1 MIENHEQLI
10 HSQQQLA
17 RLRTMENRVVNHPD
31 RDPRLKKSELAG
43 IRSMIAQIEQEIRA
57 YSLFRLQSSINELEE
72 QAQTTN
78 LERLPELVS
87 QKVRALR
94 EAADALQP
102 VM

>member
-43 IRSMIAQIEQEIRA
+43 IRSMITQIEQEIRA
-57 YSLFRLQSSINELEE
+57 YNLSRLQSSINELEE
-72 QAQTTN
+72 QAKQIK
-78 LERLPELVS
+78 LDQLPELVS
-87 QKVRALR
+87 QKVRIMR
-94 EAADALQP
+94 EAATALQP